1 MDFPQASES
10 ATTVVQR
17 GFAGVMNDSVKSPS
31 ASHPFP
37 ARGNLYR
44 AAIVGAAS
52 LKGKEV
58 ADMLNERNFPAADI
72 RLLDDEES
80 MGQLEAMG
88 DQISFI
94 QRVRAE
100 QFENVDFTFFASEE
114 QSTQANGKDARDAG
128 SAIIDLSASF
138 ENEPGACVRSLWT
151 ERERG
156 QIPAPE
162 LQPGPCVTAHPV
174 AVVLALLL
182 LRTKKAGVVQR
193 AVATIFEPASEH
205 GQRGMD
211 ELHQQTVNLLS
222 FQPLPKDVFDAQVAF
237 NMVASYGHKSQPAL
251 GSIQA
256 RILRHYRKIA
266 GADSP
271 QPSLL
276 LLQAPVFHAH
286 ALAAWVEMDRPVDVK
301 TLSLALA
308 GDHVAIP
315 GAEEDPPSNVSAAGQ
330 ADIQLSL
337 KVDAAQPNGVWL
349 WAAADNLRISALTA
363 VECAESMMA
372 TRPTGKIQ

>member
-1 MDFPQASES
+1 MSDS
-10 ATTVVQR
+10 A
-17 GFAGVMNDSVKSPS
+17 KSPS
-31 ASHPFP
+31 ASHPV
-37 ARGNLYR
+37 ASRGNLYR

-58 ADMLNERNFPAADI
+58 AEMLNERNFPAADI
-72 RLLDDEES
+72 RLLDDDES

-88 DQISFI
+88 DEISFI

-100 QFENVDFTFFASEE
+100 QFENVDFSFFASDQE
-114 QSTQANGKDARDAG
+114 STRKNWKDARDAG
-128 SAIIDLSASF
+128 AAIIDLSASL
-138 ENEPGACVRSLWT
+138 ENEPGASVRSLWV

-156 QIPAPE
+156 QIAAPE
-162 LQPGPCVTAHPV
+162 LQPGPCVTPHPV
-174 AVVLALLL
+174 AVTLALLL
-182 LRTKKAGVVQR
+182 LRARKTGTIRR

-222 FQPLPKDVFDAQVAF
+222 FQSLPKDVFDVQVAF
-237 NMVASYGHKSQPAL
+237 NMVSRYGQKSQPAL
-251 GSIQA
+251 DSVEG
-256 RILRHYRKIA
+256 RILRHYRKIVGTDA
-266 GADSP
+266 P

-286 ALAAWVEMDRPVDVK
+286 AMAIFLELDRPVDVRA
-301 TLSLALA
+301 LSHALA

-315 GAEEDPPSNVSAAGQ
+315 GPEEDPPSNVSSAGQ
-330 ADIQLSL
+330 PDIQVSL
-337 KVDAAQPNGVWL
+337 KIDPAQPNGVWL

-363 VECAESMMA
+363 VECAENMMA

>member
-1 MDFPQASES
+1 
-10 ATTVVQR
+10 
-17 GFAGVMNDSVKSPS
+17 MNDSVKSPS
-31 ASHPFP
+31 ASHSTA

-44 AAIVGAAS
+44 AAVVGAAS

-58 ADMLNERNFPAADI
+58 AEMLNERNFPAADI
-72 RLLDDEES
+72 RLLDDDES

-88 DQISFI
+88 DEISFI

-100 QFENVDFTFFASEE
+100 QFENVDFTFFASDQE
-114 QSTQANGKDARDAG
+114 STRKNWKDARDAG
-128 SAIIDLSASF
+128 SAIIDLSSAL
-138 ENEPGACVRSLWT
+138 ENEAGASVRSLWI

-156 QIPAPE
+156 QIPTPE

-174 AVVLALLL
+174 AVTLALLL
-182 LRTKKAGVVQR
+182 LRAKKIGVIRR

-222 FQPLPKDVFDAQVAF
+222 FQTLPKDVYDAQVAF
-237 NMVASYGHKSQPAL
+237 NMVARYGQKSQPAL
-251 GSIQA
+251 DSVEA
-256 RILRHYRKIA
+256 RVSRHYQKIA
-266 GADSP
+266 GADAP

-276 LLQAPVFHAH
+276 LLQAPVFHSH
-286 ALAAWVEMDRPVDVK
+286 ALAVFLEMDAPVDMQA
-301 TLSLALA
+301 LSQALA

-315 GAEEDPPSNVSAAGQ
+315 GAEEDSPSNVSSAGQ

-337 KVDAAQPNGVWL
+337 KLDPIQPNGIWL

-363 VECAESMMA
+363 VECAESMTA

>member
-1 MDFPQASES
+1 
-10 ATTVVQR
+10 
-17 GFAGVMNDSVKSPS
+17 MNDSVKAPA
-31 ASHPFP
+31 ASHPVAP
-37 ARGNLYR
+37 RGNLYR

-58 ADMLNERNFPAADI
+58 AEMLNERNFPAADI
-72 RLLDDEES
+72 RLLDDDES
-80 MGQLEAMG
+80 LGQLEAMG
-88 DQISFI
+88 DEISFI

-100 QFENVDFTFFASEE
+100 QFEHVDFTFFASDEE
-114 QSTQANGKDARDAG
+114 STRKNWKDARDAG
-128 SAIIDLSASF
+128 SAIIDLSSSL
-138 ENEPGACVRSLWT
+138 ENEAGASVRSVWV

-174 AVVLALLL
+174 AVILALLL
-182 LRTKKAGVVQR
+182 LRATKTGAIRR
-193 AVATIFEPASEH
+193 AVATVFEPASEH

-222 FQPLPKDVFDAQVAF
+222 FQPLPKDVYDAQVAF
-237 NMVASYGHKSQPAL
+237 NMLARYGQKSQPAL
-251 GSIQA
+251 DSVEA
-256 RILRHYRKIA
+256 RISRHYQKIA
-266 GADSP
+266 GDAAP
-271 QPSLL
+271 RPSLA
-276 LLQAPVFHAH
+276 LLQAPIFHGY
-286 ALAAWVEMDRPVDVK
+286 ALALFLEMESSPDIQA
-301 TLSLALA
+301 LFQALA

-330 ADIQLSL
+330 ADIQLAL
-337 KVDAAQPNGVWL
+337 KIDPAQPNGVWL

-363 VECAESMMA
+363 VECAESMTA

>member
-1 MDFPQASES
+1 
-10 ATTVVQR
+10 
-17 GFAGVMNDSVKSPS
+17 MNDSVKSPS
-31 ASHPFP
+31 ASHPVA

-58 ADMLNERNFPAADI
+58 AEMLNERNFPAADI
-72 RLLDDEES
+72 RLLDDDES

-88 DQISFI
+88 DEISFI

-100 QFENVDFTFFASEE
+100 QFDNVDFTFFASDEE
-114 QSTQANGKDARDAG
+114 TTRKNWKDARDAG
-128 SAIIDLSASF
+128 SAIIDLSASL
-138 ENEPGACVRSLWT
+138 ENEHGASVRSLWV

-156 QIPAPE
+156 RIAAPD

-174 AVVLALLL
+174 AITLALLL
-182 LRTKKAGVVQR
+182 LRARKAGAIRRVV
-193 AVATIFEPASEH
+193 AAIFEPASEH
-205 GQRGMD
+205 GQPGMD

-237 NMVASYGHKSQPAL
+237 NIVARYGQKSQPAL
-251 GSIQA
+251 DSVEG
-256 RILRHYRKIA
+256 RILRHYRQIA
-266 GADSP
+266 GADAP
-271 QPSLL
+271 QPSLML
-276 LLQAPVFHAH
+276 LHVPVFHGH
-286 ALAAWVEMDRPVDVK
+286 ALAVFLEMESPVDAQA
-301 TLSLALA
+301 LSQALG

-315 GAEEDPPSNVSAAGQ
+315 GADEDSPSNVSSAGQ

-337 KVDAAQPNGVWL
+337 KIDPVQPNGVWL
-349 WAAADNLRISALTA
+349 WAAADNLRVAALTA
-363 VECAESMMA
+363 VECAESMTA